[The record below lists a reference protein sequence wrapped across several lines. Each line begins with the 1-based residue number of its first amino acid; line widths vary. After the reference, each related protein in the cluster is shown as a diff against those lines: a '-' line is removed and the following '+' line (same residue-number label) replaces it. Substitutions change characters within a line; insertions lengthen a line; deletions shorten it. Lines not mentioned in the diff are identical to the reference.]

1 MEGNFAVKKLRKLPH
16 VFNNVLEL
24 PFRSDADVTVE
35 ETEGFFRFVAEID
48 LEGAG
53 RGDSSR
59 GNEDCREKGQW
70 RWLLAST
77 MPGLATAAFVDGAL
91 VVTVPKGGR
100 EAAEFDDGG
109 RGVWGGGGRLVLVQ

>member
-1 MEGNFAVKKLRKLPH
+1 MEIHPGVTKIVVRKGNGDGEMGLL
-16 VFNNVLEL
+16 LEQL
-24 PFRSDADVTVE
+24 SVDT
-35 ETEGFFRFVAEID
+35 
-48 LEGAG
+48 
-53 RGDSSR
+53 
-59 GNEDCREKGQW
+59 W
-70 RWLLAST
+70 RYRLLAST